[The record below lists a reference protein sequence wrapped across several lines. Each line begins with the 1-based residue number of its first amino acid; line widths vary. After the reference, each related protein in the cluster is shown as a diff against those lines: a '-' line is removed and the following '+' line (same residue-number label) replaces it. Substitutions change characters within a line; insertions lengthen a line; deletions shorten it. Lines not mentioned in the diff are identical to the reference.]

1 MVQREGIAC
10 VRAWRREIANW
21 MWEVLNA
28 CLTDGVWRVAERG
41 RRGPRDNEPPER
53 CPLGSTAGRD
63 LATVLGRET
72 MRT

>member
-1 MVQREGIAC
+1 MCAGLEERNSKLDVGSVECMSDR
-10 VRAWRREIANW
+10 
-21 MWEVLNA
+21 
-28 CLTDGVWRVAERG
+28 WRVAERG
-41 RRGPRDNEPPER
+41 RRGPRDNELPER